1 MEDLTDMRISETSTP
16 VVRRGEGFEVE
27 IDGTLR
33 QAFEGETVASVML
46 ANGERT
52 LRNTRKAH
60 DPRGIFC
67 GIGVC
72 YDCLVVV
79 DGRSNVRACMT
90 RAVSGMKVQTQE
102 GIGGGVE
109 G

>member
-1 MEDLTDMRISETSTP
+1 MEDLTNMRISETGTP

-60 DPRGIFC
+60 EPRGIFC

-90 RAVSGMKVQTQE
+90 RAIPRMKVQTQE
-102 GIGGGVE
+102 GIGGGME

>member
-33 QAFEGETVASVML
+33 RAFEGETVASVML

-60 DPRGIFC
+60 EPRGIFC

-72 YDCLVVV
+72 YDCLVIV
-79 DGRSNVRACMT
+79 DGRANVRACMAKAT
-90 RAVSGMKVQTQE
+90 PGMKVRTQE
-102 GIGGGVE
+102 GIGGGQE

>member
-1 MEDLTDMRISETSTP
+1 MENLSEMRISETSTP

-46 ANGERT
+46 ANGKRT
-52 LRNTRKAH
+52 LRKTRKARE
-60 DPRGIFC
+60 PRGIFC

-90 RAVSGMKVQTQE
+90 SAKPGMKVKTQD
-102 GIGGGVE
+102 GIGGVIE